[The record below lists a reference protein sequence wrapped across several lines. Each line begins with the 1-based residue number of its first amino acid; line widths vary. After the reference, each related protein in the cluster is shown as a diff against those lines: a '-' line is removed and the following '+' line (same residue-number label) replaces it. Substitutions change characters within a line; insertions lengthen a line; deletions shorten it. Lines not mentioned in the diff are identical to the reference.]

1 MSDFSSA
8 AFCATF
14 ATFLGSEREKKMDD
28 AQKAVRKTAAAIDER
43 EGELFRD
50 NISCGVGEREFVG
63 QLAEYLVTYWATKLL
78 LSSPASMGIC
88 GITLAKLLL

>member
-28 AQKAVRKTAAAIDER
+28 AQKAVREQDGYRRE

-50 NISCGVGEREFVG
+50 NISCGVGERFCWPTCGVAG
-63 QLAEYLVTYWATKLL
+63 DLL
-78 LSSPASMGIC
+78 GNETVAVIPGFDRESVHVAIALE
-88 GITLAKLLL
+88 